1 MQSPPRAMGPR
12 ANGRAGLL
20 HFVLACLCLG
30 GHGARA
36 ATPASTAD
44 STAGV
49 AAPASAPLDSTAA
62 RVMVDSL
69 LQQVASI
76 RGLEP
81 LRPVAVQVAAR
92 ERIRARLE
100 ELTQEEEVR
109 SRARGDERLLHYLG
123 LLPPDVELLQ
133 LLKDLLEEQIAGMY
147 DIDQRLL
154 YLADWV
160 PAELQTIVATHEITH
175 ALQDQHFSL
184 RVRKKLG
191 FATAD
196 AEAAWQALLE
206 GDATAVMLEAGL
218 RPVGQSF
225 AALADSNLWTDGTFT
240 AALRE
245 AMGAGAGM
253 DAGRLFSAP
262 AVVRES
268 LLFPYEKGLGFVAAL
283 VAAGG
288 WKRVDEA
295 YVHPPESTEQVLHP
309 ARFLGVSNTRDEP
322 VRVETP
328 DVRGLLGTDR
338 VPAVKLVLGEF
349 DLYLYLSA
357 YVEREIAAISC
368 EGWGG
373 AQATLYAAP
382 GGGPEA
388 LVLYTTWDSEDDA
401 TEFFGAV
408 LGAME
413 KRFPKQTGVP
423 EMTTENRVAWSVD
436 EKNRFQNL
444 VGQNGRD
451 VYCLEQV
458 PASSAERLIQKLEQ
472 QTRLTDTTPEAR
484 AEKRDE
490 LPWNRASAQPP
501 PPGSRTTLHLDLPPG
516 WQAQSG
522 RPDLLAL
529 AERAGARLEVGVD
542 RAAKDRLGAGGY
554 AHVLASRLQ
563 EHASGVYVHTDV
575 VYPRADGRRLY
586 QHVFSQTENG
596 QKVVHYI
603 GVVELEPGF
612 GYVLLTEPQDGKTP
626 SMDADFYAILEAL
639 QVVPEGAARTSSGN
653 H

>member
-1 MQSPPRAMGPR
+1 MHQPPRVVGPG
-12 ANGRAGLL
+12 ADWRAGLL
-20 HFVLACLCLG
+20 LFALACACLG
-30 GHGARA
+30 GTVA
-36 ATPASTAD
+36 AAPAGTAAD
-44 STAGV
+44 STAAV
-49 AAPASAPLDSTAA
+49 AAPASAPLDSTTA

-69 LQQVASI
+69 LRQVAGL

-81 LRPVAVQVAAR
+81 LRPVAVQVAPR

-100 ELTQEEEVR
+100 ELTEEEEVR
-109 SRARGDERLLHYLG
+109 TRARGDERLLRYLG
-123 LLPPDVELLQ
+123 LLPPDVDLLQ
-133 LLKDLLEEQIAGMY
+133 LLKELLEEQIAGMY

-154 YLADWV
+154 YLADWI

-191 FATAD
+191 FDTPD

-206 GDATAVMLEAGL
+206 GDATAVMLDSDL
-218 RPVGQSF
+218 RPTGQSF
-225 AALADSNLWTDGTFT
+225 ATLVDSTLWTSGAFT
-240 AALRE
+240 QALRA
-245 AMGAGAGM
+245 AMGAGAG
-253 DAGRLFSAP
+253 AEAQQLFAAP
-262 AVVRES
+262 LVVREA
-268 LLFPYEKGLGFVAAL
+268 LLFPYERGLGFVAAL

-295 YVHPPESTEQVLHP
+295 YVHPPQSTEQVLHP
-309 ARFLGVSNTRDEP
+309 ARFLGALGTRDDP
-322 VRVETP
+322 IRVEVP
-328 DVRGLLGTDR
+328 DLRGLLGVERTG
-338 VPAVKLVLGEF
+338 AVKLVLGEF
-349 DLYLYLSA
+349 DLFLYLSA
-357 YVEREIAAISC
+357 YVDREIAAVSC

-413 KRFPKQTGVP
+413 RRFPKQTGVP
-423 EMTTENRVAWSVD
+423 ELTAENRVAWSVD
-436 EKNRFQNL
+436 EKNRLHNL

-458 PASSAERLIQKLEQ
+458 PGASVERLIQKLEQ
-472 QTRLTDTTPEAR
+472 QTRLVDPTPEAR
-484 AEKRDE
+484 ADKSDE
-490 LPWNRASAQPP
+490 LPWNRAAAAPAA
-501 PPGSRTTLHLDLPPG
+501 PGSSTTLRLDLPPG
-516 WQAQSG
+516 WQAETG

-529 AERAGARLEVGVD
+529 ARRDGARLEVGVD

-554 AHVLASRLQ
+554 AHVLAARLQ
-563 EHASGVYVHTDV
+563 ERGSGVYVHTDV
-575 VYPRADGRRLY
+575 VYPRADGRTLY
-586 QHVFSQTENG
+586 QHVFSQSENG
-596 QKVVHYI
+596 QKVIHYI
-603 GVVELEPGF
+603 GVVELQPGF
-612 GYVLLTEPQDGKTP
+612 GYVLLSEPQDGKTP
-626 SMDADFYAILEAL
+626 SVEADFYAILEAL
-639 QVVPEGAARTSSGN
+639 QVVPEGPARPSSGG